1 MGEKVVEYRN
11 SIKARG
17 RDLIQLIDINFI
29 LINAEKCDSFR
40 LNRSNSPY
48 GPRVSC
54 LTKALQKFGHL
65 KKNVD
70 F

>member
-48 GPRVSC
+48 GPRVSR
-54 LTKALQKFGHL
+54 
-65 KKNVD
+65 V
-70 F
+70 